1 MHGLVDPA
9 TLPEE
14 IREAVAAELARAHAA
29 SVEPLEAKEVEGILR
44 GAWGRAPGKVLDDFE
59 AEPLAVTPAA
69 QVHRAELDGA
79 AVAVKVRR
87 PGLAALVRSDL
98 TLLDAVA
105 GPLAS
110 VLGQADVRALLRE
123 VRESVLDELDLEHE
137 ASGQRQAARL
147 LRRAEDVTVPR
158 PETELCT
165 EDVLV
170 AAFLDGPTL
179 AETTPADPAR
189 VSALAGGVAL
199 TDPRP
204 NHVVLLADGGI
215 GLLGAGV
222 ARPADKARADAA
234 LRATAALRAGDD
246 ETFAAIVASEL
257 GLLPAESAALSG
269 ELARETLGPVAAGP
283 VALDAPY
290 VAATGERALSR
301 IGAWVGLAGQA
312 KPDPRDLG
320 AARMA
325 GQLSLVLARLGAED
339 DWLALAAG

>member
-1 MHGLVDPA
+1 
-9 TLPEE
+9 
-14 IREAVAAELARAHAA
+14 
-29 SVEPLEAKEVEGILR
+29 
-44 GAWGRAPGKVLDDFE
+44 
-59 AEPLAVTPAA
+59 
-69 QVHRAELDGA
+69 
-79 AVAVKVRR
+79 
-87 PGLAALVRSDL
+87 
-98 TLLDAVA
+98 
-105 GPLAS
+105 
-110 VLGQADVRALLRE
+110 
-123 VRESVLDELDLEHE
+123 VLDELDLEHE

-170 AAFLDGPTL
+170 AAFLEGPTL

-189 VSALAGGVAL
+189 AGRALVRAHVSALAGGVAL